1 MFERLMCFYPPQ
13 ICRSVVARVPLKLVA
28 LDVFFIV
35 LAYLVARDQEARAA
49 YAASLHDACA
59 GLCSYTP
66 SFSYGLFTQYFTMS
80 GNGVTLTSPPT
91 LDWFQVIAVV
101 LIAINGWYFYTTYMS
116 GRRSDATYSPHPPSD
131 QGSLP

>member
-1 MFERLMCFYPPQ
+1 MRFYRPP
-13 ICRSVVARVPLKLVA
+13 IGRSVVARFPLRLVV
-28 LDVFFIV
+28 LDIFFIV

-59 GLCSYTP
+59 GLCSYAP
-66 SFSYGLFTQYFTMS
+66 SFSYGFFTQYFTMS

-101 LIAINGWYFYTTYMS
+101 LVAINGWYFYSTYVS
-116 GRRSDATYSPHPPSD
+116 GRRSDADVSSRSPSD
-131 QGSLP
+131 QASLS

>member
-1 MFERLMCFYPPQ
+1 MRFYRPP
-13 ICRSVVARVPLKLVA
+13 IGRSVVARVPFRLIS

-66 SFSYGLFTQYFTMS
+66 SFSYGFFTQYFTMS

-101 LIAINGWYFYTTYMS
+101 LVAINGWYFYSTYVS
-116 GRRSDATYSPHPPSD
+116 GRRADAAVSSHSPSD
-131 QGSLP
+131 QASLS

>member
-1 MFERLMCFYPPQ
+1 MFEALMRFYPPPTG
-13 ICRSVVARVPLKLVA
+13 RSVVARLPYRLLAVDA
-28 LDVFFIV
+28 FFVV
-35 LAYLVARDQEARAA
+35 LAYLVIRDQETRAA

-66 SFSYGLFTQYFTMS
+66 SFSYGAFTQYFTMS

-101 LIAINGWYFYTTYMS
+101 LVVINAWYLYSNYVKGVRPSRAEPS
-116 GRRSDATYSPHPPSD
+116 GPAS
-131 QGSLP
+131 QGTLP